1 MSISREHELHKRRRS
16 RNIGVGM
23 VLGAFIVIVFGMTMV
38 KINRGDFQ
46 MQPAAATQGDG
57 NGN

>member
-1 MSISREHELHKRRRS
+1 MSITREHDLHKRRKS
-16 RNIGVGM
+16 RNIGVGLA
-23 VLGAFIVIVFGMTMV
+23 LGAFIVIVFGMTVV
-38 KINRGDFQ
+38 KVERGDFQ